1 MTGAKHGA
9 DHVNPYGAPD
19 DNPGFCG
26 VHTTNALFF
35 VAFVF
40 NSVCFVL
47 VVFVVSFC
55 VISISPCF
63 WIYGFL
69 KSPFGLLPRCSFAN
83 VYEEQYS

>member
-1 MTGAKHGA
+1 MLTLTEHLMII
-9 DHVNPYGAPD
+9 PD
-19 DNPGFCG
+19 FVGF
-26 VHTTNALFF
+26 TLLMLYFLWRSSSILF
-35 VAFVF
+35 
-40 NSVCFVL
+40 VCFVL